1 MMKGDSG
8 GRPITKAF
16 SNGGIGYLLGN
27 SWVVIFIFLEIIVF
41 SLASGAFFS
50 METVQL
56 ILFNGTEVFLLAIA
70 ELFVIITGGIDLSVG
85 FVMGFATV
93 VASKS
98 IVALSNVGLSPLLS
112 ILLGAVL
119 TILVGLLPGLI
130 NGWLVAYLRVPAFI
144 ATFAMLGV
152 SHGVSELLTQGIP
165 TKNMPSLAGDIGN
178 GSLLY
183 IPPSGV
189 WSFFSRPQVQRG
201 QHVWEIIPNM
211 AVFSFI
217 FIGIFAFVLKRTR
230 FGRHLYAIGG
240 NMDAAIRSGINV
252 RHELVKTYII
262 SSFFASLAGIT
273 YVMKYITGKP
283 DAGANMVL
291 EAIAAVVIGGA
302 SMAGGSGSVGRTI
315 LGALIIAILETGLR
329 IIGLQTFTTY
339 VLVGVILIM
348 AVIIDQSFPSLKR

>member
-1 MMKGDSG
+1 MNRDTALKN
-8 GRPITKAF
+8 
-16 SNGGIGYLLGN
+16 NGLKNGSMLNSLGKN
-27 SWVVIFIFLEIIVF
+27 WVLIFIFLELLVF
-41 SLASGAFFS
+41 SLANKAFFS
-50 METVQL
+50 IETVQL
-56 ILFNGTEVFLLAIA
+56 VLFNGTEIFLLAIA
-70 ELFVIITGGIDLSVG
+70 ELFVIITGGIDHSVG

-93 VASKS
+93 VASKL
-98 IVALSNVGLSPLLS
+98 IVALSGLGLPSYAS
-112 ILLGAVL
+112 IPIGSLL
-119 TILVGLLPGLI
+119 TILVGLLPGLV

-144 ATFAMLGV
+144 ATFSMLGV
-152 SHGVSELLTQGIP
+152 THGISELLTQGIP
-165 TKNMPSLAGDIGN
+165 AKNLPSLAGDIGN
-178 GSLLY
+178 GSFLY

-189 WSFFSRPQVQRG
+189 WSFFVRPQVERG
-201 QHVWEIIPNM
+201 QHVWAIIPNM
-211 AVFSFI
+211 VVFSFLFIAI
-217 FIGIFAFVLKRTR
+217 FSFILRRTK

-252 RHELVKTYII
+252 KHDLVKTYVV

-315 LGALIIAILETGLR
+315 LGALVIAILETGLR

-339 VLVGVILIM
+339 ILVGVILIL
-348 AVIIDQSFPSLKR
+348 AVIIEQAFPNFNR

>member
-1 MMKGDSG
+1 MNRETGLTNTDIKG
-8 GRPITKAF
+8 
-16 SNGGIGYLLGN
+16 GGIRYSLGRN
-27 SWVVIFIFLEIIVF
+27 WVLIFIFLELLVF
-41 SLASGAFFS
+41 SLANKAFCS
-50 METVQL
+50 IETVQL

-70 ELFVIITGGIDLSVG
+70 ELFVIITGGIDHSVG

-98 IVALSNVGLSPLLS
+98 IVALSGAGLPPFAS
-112 ILLGAVL
+112 ILLGSLLTVL
-119 TILVGLLPGLI
+119 IGLLPGFV

-152 SHGVSELLTQGIP
+152 THGVSELLTQGIP
-165 TKNMPSLAGDIGN
+165 AKNLPSLAGDIGN
-178 GSLLY
+178 GSFLY

-189 WSFFSRPQVQRG
+189 WSFFVRPQVERG
-201 QHVWEIIPNM
+201 QHVWAIIPNM
-211 AVFSFI
+211 VVFSFF
-217 FIGIFAFVLKRTR
+217 FIALFAFILKRTR

-252 RHELVKTYII
+252 KHDLVKTYVV
-262 SSFFASLAGIT
+262 SSLFASLAGIT

-302 SMAGGSGSVGRTI
+302 SMAGGSGSVGRTV
-315 LGALIIAILETGLR
+315 LGALIIAVLETGLR
-329 IIGLQTFTTY
+329 IMGLQTFTTY
-339 VLVGVILIM
+339 ILVGVILIL
-348 AVIIDQSFPSLKR
+348 AVVIEQAFPNFKR

>member
-1 MMKGDSG
+1 
-8 GRPITKAF
+8 
-16 SNGGIGYLLGN
+16 
-27 SWVVIFIFLEIIVF
+27 
-41 SLASGAFFS
+41 
-50 METVQL
+50 
-56 ILFNGTEVFLLAIA
+56 
-70 ELFVIITGGIDLSVG
+70 
-85 FVMGFATV
+85 MGFATV

-98 IVALSNVGLSPLLS
+98 IVALSAAGLSPVAS
-112 ILLGAVL
+112 ILLGALL
-119 TILVGLLPGLI
+119 TILMGLLPGLV

-152 SHGVSELLTQGIP
+152 THGVSELLTQGIP
-165 TKNMPSLAGDIGN
+165 TKNLPSLAGDIGN

-189 WSFFSRPQVQRG
+189 LSFFSRPQVQRG
-201 QHVWEIIPNM
+201 QRVWEIIPNM
-211 AVFSFI
+211 AVFSFV
-217 FIGIFAFVLKRTR
+217 FIGIFAFVLKRTK

-252 RHELVKTYII
+252 KHELVRTYIV

-329 IIGLQTFTTY
+329 IMGLQTFTTY